1 MFESFVLT
9 FIPIFIVIDAIGMLP
24 FVISLSED
32 MTKRERRK
40 TIHIAIITAL
50 SVGLIFLFFGQ
61 FILNV
66 LGISIG
72 SFAIAGGIVLLVLAI
87 KHMTTGRM
95 VEVIKEEAV
104 AIVPL
109 GTPLTA
115 GPATIT
121 TLLLLATQFPLY
133 MVLISFA
140 LNMLITWGIF
150 LLGGQFSHFLG
161 QGGLKAI
168 SKVFSLLLAAIA
180 VSMIFQGFNLLG
192 ILEIP

>member
-1 MFESFVLT
+1 LFESFILT

-40 TIHIAIITAL
+40 MIHIAMLTAL
-50 SVGLIFLFFGQ
+50 IVGLGFLFFGQ
-61 FILNV
+61 FILNI

-72 SFAIAGGIVLLVLAI
+72 SFAIAGGLVLLVLAI
-87 KHMTTGRM
+87 RHMTTGRM

-133 MVLISFA
+133 IVLISFA
-140 LNMLITWGIF
+140 LNMIITWGVF
-150 LLGGQFSHFLG
+150 LIGGHFSHFLG

-168 SKVFSLLLAAIA
+168 SKVFSFQRYLACYLLL
-180 VSMIFQGFNLLG
+180 
-192 ILEIP
+192 